1 MRRRKLFD
9 KQPRTAPSSS
19 TWLLLAPSL
28 LLALPVHAAGQT
40 ADSATNSTANSA
52 YVQRV
57 LSIQHQIETH
67 DLAGARAS
75 IVSTLQKYPADGG
88 LENLLGIVDI
98 EDGDTKAARQD
109 FSAAIRHDPRLAG
122 AMLNLARIDMQTA
135 SSDAA
140 ARSEALGLDEK
151 ALQLEPHNDEANY
164 QIATLLAWQKS
175 YSRSI
180 EHLQRLSPQAR
191 TEVGAEALLCTDAAS
206 LGDRSSTDSAAAA
219 LAANPALT
227 EQDVTSC
234 LPALRTA
241 HRADLIDNLLTTVSQ
256 RQPLSA
262 AGERILGLAQEAE
275 GKLPLAR
282 ATLEKAFTADDQSVP
297 ILVDLTRVAKTA
309 GDNQGALGYLAHAR
323 QLDPQDASLPYEFG
337 AICLRMGL
345 YGEARKALEEAVRL
359 DPQNP
364 TYNFG
369 LGTVISYSEDP
380 SQAIPYLQKY
390 HSLRPQD
397 PDGLLAL
404 GETSF
409 RAKDYESAIPWL
421 KQAAARPRTAAEAHF
436 YLGRIAREEGHLD
449 EATAELNL
457 SLSLHPDQPNVL
469 AEIGQIC
476 VGNQN
481 YPQATTYLQRALHLD
496 PDNYGANFGLL
507 QLYARTGDP
516 RRDAQS
522 KRFDQIRQKQE
533 DQQRQMMRVIE
544 IRPGG

>member
-1 MRRRKLFD
+1 MRRSKLFE
-9 KQPRTAPSSS
+9 KQPGTARSGS
-19 TWLLLAPSL
+19 TWLWLAPPL
-28 LLALPVHAAGQT
+28 LLSLPLRSLAQQT
-40 ADSATNSTANSA
+40 DPA
-52 YVQRV
+52 YVQEV
-57 LSIQHQIETH
+57 LAIQHQIEAH

-75 IVSTLQKYPADGG
+75 INAALHKYPANGG

-98 EDGDTKAARQD
+98 QDENPKAARQD

-122 AMLNLARIDMQTA
+122 AMLNLARIDMESA
-135 SSDAA
+135 ISDAA
-140 ARSEALGLDEK
+140 ARGEALSLDEK

-164 QIATLLAWQKS
+164 QIATILAWQKS

-180 EHLQRLSPQAR
+180 EHLQKLGPQAKSQ
-191 TEVGAEALLCTDAAS
+191 VGAEALLCSDAAS
-206 LGDRSSTDSAAAA
+206 LGDRSLTDSAAAA
-219 LAANPALT
+219 LAANPDIT
-227 EQDVTSC
+227 EQDVTAC
-234 LPALRTA
+234 LPPLRAA
-241 HRADLIDNLLTTVSQ
+241 HRADLIDKLFTAVSQ

-262 AGERILGLAQEAE
+262 AGQRILGLAQEAE
-275 GKLPLAR
+275 GKLPEAR
-282 ATLEKAFTADDQSVP
+282 ATLEKAFTADDQSVA
-297 ILVDLTRVAKTA
+297 ILVDLARVAQTA

-323 QLDPQDASLPYEFG
+323 QLNPNDAGLPYEFG
-337 AICLRMGL
+337 AICLRMGF
-345 YGEARKALEEAVRL
+345 YGEARKALAEAVQL

-380 SQAIPYLQKY
+380 SQALPYLQKY
-390 HSLRPQD
+390 HSLRPRD

-409 RAKDYESAIPWL
+409 RAKDYEFALPWL
-421 KQAAARPRTAAEAHF
+421 KQAAASARTAAEAHF
-436 YLGRIAREEGHLD
+436 YIGRIARQEGNLD
-449 EATAELNL
+449 QAAAELRL

-476 VGNQN
+476 VANQN
-481 YPQATTYLQRALHLD
+481 YPQAATYLERALHLD
-496 PDNYGANFGLL
+496 PDNYAANFGLL

-516 RRDAQS
+516 RRDGQS

>member
-1 MRRRKLFD
+1 VRRRKLFA
-9 KQPRTAPSSS
+9 KQAQTARTGS

-28 LLALPVHAAGQT
+28 LLSLSLQAAGQS
-40 ADSATNSTANSA
+40 ADSTANLTANSA
-52 YVQRV
+52 YVRSV
-57 LSIQHQIETH
+57 LSIQHQIEIH

-75 IVSTLQKYPADGG
+75 IVSTLRKYPANGG

-98 EDGDTKAARQD
+98 QDGDAKTARED

-122 AMLNLARIDMQTA
+122 AMLNLARIDMQAA

-140 ARSEALGLDEK
+140 ARARALSLDER
-151 ALQLEPHNDEANY
+151 ALRLEPHNDEANY
-164 QIATLLAWQKS
+164 QIATILAWQKS
-175 YSRSI
+175 YTRSI
-180 EHLQRLSPQAR
+180 EHLQKLSPQAK
-191 TEVGAEALLCTDAAS
+191 TQVGAEALLCTDAAS
-206 LGDRSSTDSAAAA
+206 LGDRASTGSAAAA
-219 LAANPALT
+219 LAANPDLT

-241 HRADLIDNLLTTVSQ
+241 HRGDLIDDLLTTVSQ

-262 AGERILGLAQEAE
+262 AGQRILGLAQEAE

-282 ATLEKAFTADDQSVP
+282 ATLEKAFAADDQSAA
-297 ILVDLTRVAKTA
+297 ILVDLTRVAKAA

-345 YGEARKALEEAVRL
+345 FGEARKALEEAVQL

-364 TYNFG
+364 AYNFG
-369 LGTVISYSEDP
+369 IGTVISYSEDP
-380 SQAIPYLQKY
+380 SQAVPYLQKY
-390 HSLRPQD
+390 HSRRPQD
-397 PDGLLAL
+397 PEGLLAL

-421 KQAAARPRTAAEAHF
+421 KQAAAKPRTAAEAHF
-436 YLGRIAREEGHLD
+436 YLGRIARQEGHLD
-449 EATAELNL
+449 EATAELKI
-457 SLSLHPDQPNVL
+457 SLSLHPDEPSVL
-469 AEIGQIC
+469 AEMGQIS
-476 VGNQN
+476 VAKQN
-481 YPQATTYLQRALHLD
+481 YPQATTYLERALHLD
-496 PDNYGANFGLL
+496 PDNYAANFGLL
-507 QLYARTGDP
+507 QLYARTGDS

-522 KRFDQIRQKQE
+522 KHFDQIRQKQE

-544 IRPGG
+544 IRPAG

>member
-9 KQPRTAPSSS
+9 KQPRTARSSDN
-19 TWLLLAPSL
+19 WLLLAPSVL
-28 LLALPVHAAGQT
+28 LSLALHAAGQS
-40 ADSATNSTANSA
+40 ADSAANSA
-52 YVQRV
+52 YVQSV
-57 LSIQHQIETH
+57 LSIQHQIEVH

-75 IVSTLQKYPADGG
+75 IVSSLQKYPANGG

-98 EDGDTKAARQD
+98 QDGNPKAARRD
-109 FSAAIRHDPRLAG
+109 FSAAIRHDPRLAS

-140 ARSEALGLDEK
+140 ARSEALSLDEK

-164 QIATLLAWQKS
+164 QIATILAWQKS

-180 EHLQRLSPQAR
+180 EHLQKLSPQAK
-191 TEVGAEALLCTDAAS
+191 TQVGAEALLCTDAAS
-206 LGDRSSTDSAAAA
+206 LGDRSSTDSATAT
-219 LAANPALT
+219 LAANPDLT

-241 HRADLIDNLLTTVSQ
+241 HRADLIDDLLTAVSQ

-282 ATLEKAFTADDQSVP
+282 ATLEKAFSADDQSVA
-297 ILVDLTRVAKTA
+297 ILVDLTRVAQTA

-323 QLDPQDASLPYEFG
+323 QLDPHDASLPYEFG

-345 YGEARKALEEAVRL
+345 YGEARKALEEAVQL

-380 SQAIPYLQKY
+380 SQALPYLQKY

-421 KQAAARPRTAAEAHF
+421 KQAAAQPRTAAEAHF
-436 YLGRIAREEGHLD
+436 YLGRIARQEGHLD
-449 EATAELNL
+449 AATAELKL
-457 SLSLHPDQPNVL
+457 SLSLQPDQSSVL

-476 VGNQN
+476 VANQS

-496 PDNYGANFGLL
+496 PDNYAANFGLL

-516 RRDAQS
+516 RRDAQA
-522 KRFDQIRQKQE
+522 KHFDEIRQKQE

-544 IRPGG
+544 IRPAG